1 MNQFV
6 CLHVK
11 QMILILLLCL
21 LKAQLIQSK
30 SEQQEVS
37 YFKCFVTLIP
47 TQRPTLTQAGEL
59 GGKEGGETN
68 TDTDRGGNTSG
79 TSWD

>member
-1 MNQFV
+1 MNKFV
-6 CLHVK
+6 CLHKK

-21 LKAQLIQSK
+21 LQAQLIQSK
-30 SEQQEVS
+30 PEQREVS